1 MFKYISVILKQ
12 FTSKQKLKALA
23 ILLIAIIVII
33 LGQAYLKD
41 VDRTP
46 EQMSN
51 TIKLQR
57 KALFETQTQ
66 VYYLNKKINN
76 LHDSILFS
84 NEECSDNAL
93 TRERYYTRKLLEQ
106 QEYINNIIGDVKINK
121 NIKPL
126 CTKTHIVLDS
136 VEIYQI
142 IDTTNLTIN
151 KPNQ

>member
-93 TRERYYTRKLLEQ
+93 TRERYYSKKLLEQ
-106 QEYINNIIGDVKINK
+106 QEYINNIIGNVKMNKTINNPFIK
-121 NIKPL
+121 NNKI
-126 CTKTHIVLDS
+126 DS
-136 VEIYQI
+136 IDIYQI
-142 IDTTNLTIN
+142 IDTIN
-151 KPNQ
+151 KPSQ